1 MIICVVPAGMH
12 HLSLDALLDAV
23 RSWLGLFCPSLDDW
37 SEEVQP
43 KAVFALDLDVWRDR
57 FQSELDLRCPV

>member
-1 MIICVVPAGMH
+1 MIICLVPAGMPD
-12 HLSLDALLDAV
+12 LSLDVLLDAV

-43 KAVFALDLDVWRDR
+43 KAVFALGLDVWRDR
-57 FQSELDLRCPV
+57 FQSELD